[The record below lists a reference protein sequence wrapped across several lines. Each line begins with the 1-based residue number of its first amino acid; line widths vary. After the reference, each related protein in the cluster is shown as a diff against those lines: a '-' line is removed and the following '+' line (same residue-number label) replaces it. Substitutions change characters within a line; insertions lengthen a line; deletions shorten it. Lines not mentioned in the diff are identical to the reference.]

1 MIEYDKNQRKSFMTN
16 PIETNGMFSWFE
28 FMTSDLDK
36 AKKFY
41 GEVIGWEFVQ
51 DINNPNYTLVK
62 TQGAEFPVAGIL
74 KRENTMVENAESIPS
89 HWGSYITVKNIDA
102 AVQKAK
108 QLGGNIIVPV
118 TPIPKVGKFSVLQD
132 LEGAVISLIEYHL
145 ELS

>member
-1 MIEYDKNQRKSFMTN
+1 MAN

-28 FMTSDLDK
+28 FNTSDIAK

-41 GEVIGWEFVQ
+41 GEVIGWEFVE
-51 DINNPNYTLVK
+51 DSNNPDYTLVK
-62 TQGAEFPVAGIL
+62 TQGIELPVAGIF
-74 KRENTMVENAESIPS
+74 KRENAMVENPESTAP
-89 HWGSYITVKNIDA
+89 HWGSYITVKDIDL

-108 QLGGNIIVPV
+108 QLGGNILVSV
-118 TPIPKVGKFSVLQD
+118 TPIPKVGKFCVLQD

>member
-1 MIEYDKNQRKSFMTN
+1 MIEYNKNQRKSFMAN

-28 FMTSDLDK
+28 FMTADIDK
-36 AKKFY
+36 AKNFY

-51 DINNPNYTLVK
+51 DSNNPDYTLVK
-62 TQGAEFPVAGIL
+62 TQGIELPVAGIF
-74 KRENTMVENAESIPS
+74 KRENAMVENPESIAP
-89 HWGSYITVKNIDA
+89 HWGSYITVKDIDL

-108 QLGGNIIVPV
+108 QLGGNILVSV
-118 TPIPKVGKFSVLQD
+118 TPIPKVGKFCVLQD

>member
-1 MIEYDKNQRKSFMTN
+1 MIECDKKQRKSFMAN

-51 DINNPNYTLVK
+51 DSNNPDYTLVK

-74 KRENTMVENAESIPS
+74 KRENTMVENPESIPP
-89 HWGSYITVKNIDA
+89 HWRSYITVKDIA
-102 AVQKAK
+102 SAVQKAE
-108 QLGGNIIVPV
+108 QLGGNIIVPI